1 MKLPYSL
8 CEEEAKANSE
18 QSGSCW
24 NGHDAGKY
32 TNPVVSDGLVNQE
45 HNPEVNVDISRPDVY
60 INEQVLQWPQN
71 QIVRF
76 SDPMPNLLKK

>member
-1 MKLPYSL
+1 MKLPYTL
-8 CEEEAKANSE
+8 CEEEAKANSD

-24 NGHDAGKY
+24 NGHDADKY

-60 INEQVLQWPQN
+60 INEQVRPESSPKLSC
-71 QIVRF
+71 F
-76 SDPMPNLLKK
+76 SVQTLKQGNL

>member
-8 CEEEAKANSE
+8 CEEEAKANSD

-32 TNPVVSDGLVNQE
+32 TNPVVSDGLVSQE

-60 INEQVLQWPQN
+60 INEQVISCGVLELT
-71 QIVRF
+71 
-76 SDPMPNLLKK
+76 DPNVLCWEQL

>member
-1 MKLPYSL
+1 MKLPYTL
-8 CEEEAKANSE
+8 CEEEAKAKSD

-24 NGHDAGKY
+24 NGHDADKY

-60 INEQVLQWPQN
+60 INEQVRPESSNNLSCFSVLQT
-71 QIVRF
+71 
-76 SDPMPNLLKK
+76 L